1 MPGIGDWTSENL
13 DPEFLRVIRV
23 KLSEGTGNASKG
35 IDLEVIKCFDWQGGI
50 FRETE
55 LSGINNL
62 MRVAVIDIIF
72 VDSIDLYGW
81 VLSVNLAL
89 HETLLGFWGPN
100 IKADLSTSTNH
111 FKAEMF
117 LDAARALKR
126 FCIT

>member
-1 MPGIGDWTSENL
+1 M
-13 DPEFLRVIRV
+13 IRV
-23 KLSEGTGNASKG
+23 KFSKGAGNASKG
-35 IDLEVIKCFDWQGGI
+35 IDLEVIKGFDWQGGI

-55 LSGINNL
+55 LSCINNF

-72 VDSIDLYGW
+72 VDSVDLYGW

-89 HETLLGFWGPN
+89 HETLLGFWSPN